1 MTHDGKGDSKMEPAY
16 YQIPYLVVSSI
27 PPEVDTYLRGLGLLG
42 EEGAGSGGTTTAA
55 APAAA
60 KGTAKG
66 QQQQQQQ
73 QQPKQQQHP
82 EFLGAEFYFPIFCP
96 RGLFARV
103 VAHLA
108 QVSKGLG
115 LNVGPLGLGQ

>member
-1 MTHDGKGDSKMEPAY
+1 MTNDGKGDSKMECAY
-16 YQIPYLVVSSI
+16 YQIPYLVVFSI

-42 EEGAGSGGTTTAA
+42 EEGAASGGTTAA
-55 APAAA
+55 SA

-73 QQPKQQQHP
+73 QSKQQRP

-96 RGLFARV
+96 RGLFHRV

-108 QVSKGLG
+108 QVSMGWVKKEFRVRSIGAYD
-115 LNVGPLGLGQ
+115 